1 MGKGVEFVGK
11 VSEAGFPSVV
21 FGSDTKSVGGADG
34 GGTVGTFVG
43 GSRHCNRAARDDVGY
58 DLMSGVTGEDHIWS
72 FGVVREHPTDFFAG
86 AEAYC
91 VAYKGV
97 GISEW
102 VMPVDGTVRY
112 APFTSKGVVAVRVD
126 DGI

>member
-1 MGKGVEFVGK
+1 M
-11 VSEAGFPSVV
+11 
-21 FGSDTKSVGGADG
+21 
-34 GGTVGTFVG
+34 GTFVG
-43 GSRHCNRAARDDVGY
+43 GSRHCNRAARNDVGY

>member
-11 VSEAGFPSVV
+11 VCEAGFPSVV
-21 FGSDTKSVGGADG
+21 FGSDTKSVGGADS

-43 GSRHCNRAARDDVGY
+43 GGRHCNRAARDDVGN

-86 AEAYC
+86 AEAYYA
-91 VAYKGV
+91 AYKGV
-97 GISEW
+97 DIS
-102 VMPVDGTVRY
+102 
-112 APFTSKGVVAVRVD
+112 
-126 DGI
+126 

>member
-11 VSEAGFPSVV
+11 VSEAWFPGVV

-43 GSRHCNRAARDDVGY
+43 GGRHCNRAARDDVGNN
-58 DLMSGVTGEDHIWS
+58 LMSGVTGEYHIWS
-72 FGVVREHPTDFFAG
+72 FGVVREHPTNFFAG
-86 AEAYC
+86 AEADYA
-91 VAYKGV
+91 AYKSV
-97 GISEW
+97 DIAEW

-112 APFTSKGVVAVRVD
+112 AAGAAEGVVAVRVD
-126 DGI
+126 NGI